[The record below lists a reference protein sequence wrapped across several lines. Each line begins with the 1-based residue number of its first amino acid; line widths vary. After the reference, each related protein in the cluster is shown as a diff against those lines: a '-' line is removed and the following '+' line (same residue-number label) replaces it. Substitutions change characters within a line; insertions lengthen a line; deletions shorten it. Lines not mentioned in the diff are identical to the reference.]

1 MMKPFD
7 QIMGANDAIQK
18 RIEKIKR
25 QVINDP
31 DVKAFL
37 EAHQSEITSDMI
49 ENDLNILQEYKDQQ
63 KHYTDNHTFEN
74 CPNFVK
80 GHIPELYVEHQR
92 IKIRY
97 KPCPCK
103 IRHDEERLSQS
114 MITSFHM
121 HPETLNAKLE
131 DVYMDRRNRLD
142 LAMQFKTLIDD
153 IVDQKPVKGFYLY
166 GALGTGKS
174 FILGAIANEL
184 KERHVPTTII
194 YVPEF
199 IRILKNGFKDGTTTK
214 KIEQIRSAKVL
225 ILDDIG
231 AEDMTPWARDE
242 VLGPVLHYRM
252 IQELPTFFSSNLD
265 FDELEAHIART
276 KNGVEWTKAQRI
288 MERVKT
294 LAKPYKLEGEN
305 YRNR

>member
-1 MMKPFD
+1 MKPFS
-7 QIMGANDAIQK
+7 QIMRSNDAINK
-18 RIEKIKR
+18 RIEKIKK
-25 QVINDP
+25 QVVSDP

-37 EAHQSEITSDMI
+37 EAHQSEVTNDMI
-49 ENDLNILQEYKDQQ
+49 DNDLNVLQEYKDQQ
-63 KHYTDNHTFEN
+63 KQYTDNHTYEN

-80 GHIPELYVEHQR
+80 GHIPELYIDQQR

-103 IRHDEERLSQS
+103 IRHDEERLAHS

-121 HPETLNAKLE
+121 HPDTLNAKLI
-131 DVYMDRRNRLD
+131 DVKFDRRNRLE
-142 LAMQFKTLIDD
+142 LAKQIKPLIDD
-153 IVDQKPVKGFYLY
+153 IVEQKSVKGFYLY
-166 GALGTGKS
+166 GEFGTGKS

-184 KERHVPTTII
+184 KERHIPTTII

-199 IRILKNGFKDGTTTK
+199 IRLLKNGFKDGSTAK
-214 KIEQIRSAKVL
+214 RIEQVRNAKVL

-231 AEDMTPWARDE
+231 AEDMTPWVRDE
-242 VLGPVLHYRM
+242 VLGPILHYRM
-252 IQELPTFFSSNLD
+252 IQEMPTFFSSNMD
-265 FDELEAHIART
+265 YNDLEAHLART

-294 LAKPYKLEGEN
+294 LTKPYKLEGEN
-305 YRNR
+305 YRNH